1 MENPMNITP
10 KSPSAEWLQ
19 SFLQPGLVASSSYKI
34 DAPKVDLKIDQNE
47 SPFDWPLE
55 LKQKVCE
62 SLLNM
67 PWNRYPEPYPTAL
80 EELVAN
86 YVGVSKG
93 SILLSPGSNHLIA
106 LVLSAFGPNASKV
119 VVARPSFPLYEQH
132 LKFSGIAYEPWIL
145 NKDLEYDF
153 ALLPELPERSLVI
166 FASPNN
172 PVGNI
177 LERRKLVEL
186 LKKFPKTMFIGDEAY
201 LEFASEPYTELLQD
215 FSNLLLI
222 RTFSKTMGAAGVRLG
237 YLIGAKEPIAQV
249 RKLMLPYLIN
259 RFSLA
264 ALPLVLS
271 DKTASDQFN
280 AVIQTTITERNRVVK
295 ELQQVSKDLY
305 QIKNSQANFFLV
317 RFINQE
323 TCLKTYRHLIDLG
336 ILVRNVSESPEL
348 SGCLRI
354 TIGTPIDN
362 DRVINAFKSVR
373 NLF

>member
-1 MENPMNITP
+1 MNITP

-172 PVGNI
+172 PVGNV
-177 LERRKLVEL
+177 LEREKLAQL

-237 YLIGAKEPIAQV
+237 YLIGAKEPVAQV

-280 AVIQTTITERNRVVK
+280 AVIQSTITERDRVVK

-354 TIGTPIDN
+354 TVGTPIDN